1 MDRRSFL
8 RSTAVAGTGLAFSS
22 AVLSAAGSGDSSDI
36 NVALLGAGAQGEVL
50 LNACLKLGA
59 ESGLRFRAV
68 CDVWEDLNLAR
79 IVKLLGRYGHEA
91 NSYIDY
97 RAMLEQEKQ
106 LDAVLIA
113 TPDFCHAEQ
122 AEACLKAGLHV
133 YCEAPMSNTID
144 GARRM
149 VQAARESGKLL
160 QIGQQ
165 RRSNPRYQHC
175 QSQLLR
181 TAGLLGR
188 LTAVNGQWHH
198 PARGDRGW
206 SRRRALD
213 EATLAKYGYASMH
226 QFKNWMWYEGLGSG
240 PVVDLGV
247 HQIDVINWFL
257 GGVPKTITARGGT
270 YYYDPKTHQWYDTVM
285 AILEYE
291 TSDGLVS
298 VSYET
303 LCTNGYGG
311 HVEIFMGDQGTL
323 ELSESASR
331 GGVYRDPEAPDWR
344 KWVRLGLLDEPG
356 EEVKAPAGSASIDV
370 AETKPPAK
378 YDIPVAVDV
387 PYHQPHLQN
396 FFAATRGQA
405 QLNCPAEAAY
415 ASTVTALK
423 INEAVAA
430 RRTLELTPETLRT

>member
-1 MDRRSFL
+1 MNRRRFL
-8 RSTAVAGTGLAFSS
+8 HSTAVAGAGLALSS
-22 AVLSAAGSGDSSDI
+22 SVLGAANSGSPGDI
-36 NVALLGAGAQGEVL
+36 NVAVIGAGVQGEML
-50 LNACLKLGA
+50 LNTCLKMGSD
-59 ESGLRFRAV
+59 SGIRFRAV
-68 CDVWEDLNLAR
+68 CDLWEDLNLTR
-79 IVKLLGRYGHEA
+79 CVKLLGRYGHEA
-91 NSYIDY
+91 NSYVDY

-122 AEACLKAGLHV
+122 AEACLQAGLHV
-133 YCEAPMSNTID
+133 YCETPMSNTID

-149 VQAARESGKLL
+149 VQAVRESGKLL

-165 RRSNPRYQHC
+165 RRSNPRYRHC
-175 QSQLLR
+175 QSQLLK

-188 LTAVNGQWHH
+188 LTAVNGRWHH
-198 PARGDRGW
+198 PARSDRGW

-213 EATLAKYGYASMH
+213 KATLAKYGYASMH
-226 QFKNWMWYEGLGSG
+226 QFKNWMWYRGLGSG

-257 GGVPKTITARGGT
+257 GGAPKTITARGGT

-291 TSDGLVS
+291 TSDGTVS

-311 HVEIFMGDQGTL
+311 HVEVFMGDQGTL
-323 ELSESASR
+323 ELSESANRS
-331 GGVYRDPEAPDWR
+331 GVYRDPEAPDWR
-344 KWVRLGLLDEPG
+344 KWVRLGLLNEPG
-356 EEVKAPAGSASIDV
+356 EEAKAPAGSASIDV

-378 YDIPVAVDV
+378 YDIPVVLEV
-387 PYHQPHLQN
+387 PYHQPHLAN
-396 FFAATRGQA
+396 FFAAVRGQEE
-405 QLNCPAEAAY
+405 LNCSAEMAY
-415 ASTVTALK
+415 PGTITALK
-423 INEAVAA
+423 INEAVAKKQ
-430 RRTLELTPETLRT
+430 TLELTPETFRI